1 MNSSA
6 SRLRPTIVM
15 TVMGTACSFVRY
27 RTCFKIPIDIRKST
41 GICNLRIASVPRL
54 NREESQART
63 RNLLIEAARD
73 EIVKKGF
80 ALASVRDIA
89 DAAGFSQGAFY
100 SNFSDKEAILLEL
113 VQRHQS
119 EERAKIEAA
128 LNHADGES
136 AKALAGI
143 EKWATTINSDPGFAV
158 LAIELQLQAL
168 RSPSFAQ
175 GYNELNRKH
184 RRALGVLERNCL
196 NCSAGN
202 CRPTRWR
209 SQPGSSRWAAAWR
222 CCQRTARRTAAA
234 GFLSPF

>member
-1 MNSSA
+1 LEER
-6 SRLRPTIVM
+6 RL
-15 TVMGTACSFVRY
+15 
-27 RTCFKIPIDIRKST
+27 
-41 GICNLRIASVPRL
+41 VPRL

-63 RNLLIEAARD
+63 RNLLIEAARR

-80 ALASVRDIA
+80 AQASVRDIA

-100 SNFSDKEAILLEL
+100 SNFPDKEAILLEL

-128 LNHADGES
+128 LSQAPDDA
-136 AKALAGI
+136 AKAMAGI
-143 EKWATTINSDPGFAV
+143 EKWAATVNSDADFAI

-184 RRALGVLERNCL
+184 RRALGLLVTKLFGLLGRQLPGDPVEIATGFIALGRGMAL
-196 NCSAGN
+196 VSGEGETSRSGRIIVTFLKALVASAPIREN
-202 CRPTRWR
+202 
-209 SQPGSSRWAAAWR
+209 SR
-222 CCQRTARRTAAA
+222 
-234 GFLSPF
+234 

>member
-1 MNSSA
+1 MA
-6 SRLRPTIVM
+6 
-15 TVMGTACSFVRY
+15 
-27 RTCFKIPIDIRKST
+27 
-41 GICNLRIASVPRL
+41 RL

-63 RNLLIEAARD
+63 KSLLIEAARD
-73 EIVKKGF
+73 EIVRKGF

-89 DAAGFSQGAFY
+89 DTAGFSQGAFY
-100 SNFSDKEAILLEL
+100 SNFPDKEAILLEL

-128 LNHADGES
+128 LNHADGEP

-184 RRALGVLERNCL
+184 RQGLGVLITRRFELFGKRVPGDAAEVATGFIAL
-196 NCSAGN
+196 GRGMALLSRDGEAIRSGRIFVTFLKALIESA
-202 CRPTRWR
+202 PIET
-209 SQPGSSRWAAAWR
+209 SKE
-222 CCQRTARRTAAA
+222 
-234 GFLSPF
+234 

>member
-1 MNSSA
+1 
-6 SRLRPTIVM
+6 LEV
-15 TVMGTACSFVRY
+15 
-27 RTCFKIPIDIRKST
+27 
-41 GICNLRIASVPRL
+41 ASVPRL

-100 SNFSDKEAILLEL
+100 SNFPDKEAILLEL

-128 LNHADGES
+128 LNHADGEP

-143 EKWATTINSDPGFAV
+143 EKWAMTINSDPGFAV

-184 RRALGVLERNCL
+184 RRALGVLVTKLFELLGRKL
-196 NCSAGN
+196 PADPVEIATGFIALG
-202 CRPTRWR
+202 R
-209 SQPGSSRWAAAWR
+209 GMALSSRDGEANR
-222 CCQRTARRTAAA
+222 SGRIFVT
-234 GFLSPF
+234 FLKALIESAPLETSKK

>member
-1 MNSSA
+1 
-6 SRLRPTIVM
+6 
-15 TVMGTACSFVRY
+15 
-27 RTCFKIPIDIRKST
+27 
-41 GICNLRIASVPRL
+41 VPRL

-63 RNLLIEAARD
+63 KSLLIEAARD

-100 SNFSDKEAILLEL
+100 SNFPDKEAILLEL

-128 LNHADGES
+128 LSHAPGDA
-136 AKALAGI
+136 AKAMGI
-143 EKWATTINSDPGFAV
+143 EKWAATVNADPGFAV

-184 RRALGVLERNCL
+184 RRALGLMVARLFELFGKKPPADPVEIATAFTALGRGMAL
-196 NCSAGN
+196 MSKAGETSHTGKIIVIFLKALIESAAE
-202 CRPTRWR
+202 TD
-209 SQPGSSRWAAAWR
+209 S
-222 CCQRTARRTAAA
+222 
-234 GFLSPF
+234 

>member
-1 MNSSA
+1 LA
-6 SRLRPTIVM
+6 
-15 TVMGTACSFVRY
+15 
-27 RTCFKIPIDIRKST
+27 
-41 GICNLRIASVPRL
+41 RL

-63 RNLLIEAARD
+63 KSLLIEAARD

-100 SNFSDKEAILLEL
+100 SNFPDKEAILLEL
-113 VQRHQS
+113 VQQHQV

-128 LNHADGES
+128 LGQAPGDA
-136 AKALAGI
+136 AKAMAGI
-143 EKWATTINSDPGFAV
+143 EKWAATVNADPGFAV

-184 RRALGVLERNCL
+184 RRALGVLVARLFEL
-196 NCSAGN
+196 FGKKPPAD
-202 CRPTRWR
+202 PVEI
-209 SQPGSSRWAAAWR
+209 AAAF
-222 CCQRTARRTAAA
+222 TALGRGLALMSKA
-234 GFLSPF
+234 GETSRAGKIIVIFLKALIESAPEADS